1 MSKIAII
8 SEKAEV
14 LASLEAKLV
23 LLRENDNVIKCKT
36 SEMYKQS
43 ATCDII
49 LFHTDKVDDITLT
62 TISNLK
68 KTNNA
73 LILISDEIDSKSLLS
88 AYDTG
93 ANDFCTTSV
102 TNFELLIK
110 IINAKKVLK
119 CARTI
124 ERFKK
129 QLREKGVMKQ
139 NSNIY
144 THINEV
150 VNANFYS
157 EIINA
162 AILAISIEVGADV
175 EQRLESLLRA
185 SDFIVNYDELKY
197 LIILPETELKN
208 GQIVFEKLKK
218 RLGSD
223 IKGILFKYN
232 EESAKELQSKIKRL
246 EVQCEEQ
253 HTDFFTEEKNEL
265 EEIESDW
272 LIDEKSETGNFK
284 LFQNIYNNKSENII
298 EPAFYRTKQKYEK
311 NFQNTKIKYYTDKNK
326 AEFLLINFDTTNS
339 FQIIYKN
346 SAKVG
351 IQMQYS
357 GLDAPEN
364 DSFELPFSKL
374 NIRVLCDLLEKF
386 INKGAK

>member
-1 MSKIAII
+1 
-8 SEKAEV
+8 
-14 LASLEAKLV
+14 
-23 LLRENDNVIKCKT
+23 
-36 SEMYKQS
+36 
-43 ATCDII
+43 
-49 LFHTDKVDDITLT
+49 
-62 TISNLK
+62 
-68 KTNNA
+68 
-73 LILISDEIDSKSLLS
+73 
-88 AYDTG
+88 
-93 ANDFCTTSV
+93 
-102 TNFELLIK
+102 
-110 IINAKKVLK
+110 
-119 CARTI
+119 
-124 ERFKK
+124 
-129 QLREKGVMKQ
+129 MKQ

>member
-124 ERFKK
+124 
-129 QLREKGVMKQ
+129 
-139 NSNIY
+139 
-144 THINEV
+144 
-150 VNANFYS
+150 
-157 EIINA
+157 
-162 AILAISIEVGADV
+162 
-175 EQRLESLLRA
+175 
-185 SDFIVNYDELKY
+185 
-197 LIILPETELKN
+197 
-208 GQIVFEKLKK
+208 
-218 RLGSD
+218 
-223 IKGILFKYN
+223 
-232 EESAKELQSKIKRL
+232 
-246 EVQCEEQ
+246 
-253 HTDFFTEEKNEL
+253 
-265 EEIESDW
+265 
-272 LIDEKSETGNFK
+272 
-284 LFQNIYNNKSENII
+284 
-298 EPAFYRTKQKYEK
+298 
-311 NFQNTKIKYYTDKNK
+311 
-326 AEFLLINFDTTNS
+326 
-339 FQIIYKN
+339 
-346 SAKVG
+346 
-351 IQMQYS
+351 
-357 GLDAPEN
+357 
-364 DSFELPFSKL
+364 
-374 NIRVLCDLLEKF
+374 
-386 INKGAK
+386 